1 MSSKSSTDASLTT
14 TPHSSNILPE
24 NNKPSWWGA
33 RSQGIWAMPL
43 IWKYLFFLGFLNI
56 SPFERCSNFGIQ
68 LGVPISL
75 SSKSA
80 WIFHSSL
87 FFLLKKKKK
96 RKKER
101 KGQGCC
107 QVEVYIQFHSP
118 LNSINVKNSVQR
130 DYFFLKLQY
139 LFILVK
145 FSGSEDPWQ
154 FNNIGWLFWYTV
166 LGSKRLKPEHPRL
179 RETSLNSK
187 IKF

>member
-1 MSSKSSTDASLTT
+1 MGCKEPRHLGNAINLEISL
-14 TPHSSNILPE
+14 
-24 NNKPSWWGA
+24 
-33 RSQGIWAMPL
+33 
-43 IWKYLFFLGFLNI
+43 FLGFLNI

-68 LGVPISL
+68 PGVPISL
-75 SSKSA
+75 SSKSD

-87 FFLLKKKKK
+87 FFLYQKKKKKK
-96 RKKER
+96 RKGKS
-101 KGQGCC
+101 CC
-107 QVEVYIQFHSP
+107 QVEVYTHFPSP

-130 DYFFLKLQY
+130 DSFFLKLQY

-154 FNNIGWLFWYTV
+154 FNNIGWLFWCTV